1 MVCRGKIALENVDPS
16 ELIPMDKTYQ
26 DRLGYRRSILQKH
39 RDTVIAVADESD
51 PRIRA
56 AVGELYRFLMATYL
70 PLRYPQMFRL
80 HQTAFETGVAY
91 MLENLVMNELYPA
104 ELTKYTPTTRA
115 LATLFKN
122 IDEDFLILLPDESTG
137 SSDEQKEKKP
147 TDDYSDEAEITKYK
161 LVAYETCYPAGF
173 NPREKLGK
181 RLAQIHGPVPGYESK
196 LEKSMD
202 RFFDK
207 VEVGKYVRRAN
218 WSISTGDTE
227 LFAAFGGLH
236 STGNDSEKLSKIK
249 PGDLDVDSVRKPLF
263 FFRFLKR
270 KPGGRKKKPP
280 F

>member
-1 MVCRGKIALENVDPS
+1 
-16 ELIPMDKTYQ
+16 MDKTYQ

-56 AVGELYRFLMATYL
+56 AVGELYKFLMATYL

-80 HQTAFETGVAY
+80 HQTAFETGMAY

-137 SSDEQKEKKP
+137 SDEQKEKKP
-147 TDDYSDEAEITKYK
+147 TDDSDEAEITKYK

-249 PGDLDVDSVRKPLF
+249 PGDLDIDTVRKSF
-263 FFRFLKR
+263 FFSFLLFEAKSQW
-270 KPGGRKKKPP
+270 KKKAL